1 MFTRGTLVRVT
12 LTTTDKDC
20 GIGYLKAVIG
30 LGWAKLETSQGAS
43 YRLENTI
50 HGI

>member
-1 MFTRGTLVRVT
+1 MFTCGTPVRVT

-20 GIGYLKAVIG
+20 SIGYLKAVAG
-30 LGWAKLETSQGAS
+30 LGWVKLGTSQGAS
-43 YRLENTI
+43 CRIESTI

>member
-1 MFTRGTLVRVT
+1 MFTRGTPVRVT

-20 GIGYLKAVIG
+20 GIGYLKAVTG
-30 LGWAKLETSQGAS
+30 LEWAKLGTSQGAS
-43 YRLENTI
+43 YRLESTI